1 MAEKVTI
8 GNCELWHGDCLEI
21 LPTLGKVDAVVTDP
35 PYNIPTQAA
44 ACRETTR
51 TVGDLSMI
59 EASFRLLFD
68 QTLKLTGDTGRHFVF
83 GDGVS
88 YPVVFRAIYGK
99 ASTALL
105 VWDKGRIGMGRE
117 FRKRHELIMHAWGG
131 KTPVVSSEGTGFA
144 DVLQFKP
151 LGANEREHPAQK
163 PVDLIEALLRVCGDT
178 VCDPFMGSAS
188 TGVACVKQGKKF
200 VGIEIERRYFDI
212 ACERISRAKVG
223 AGEMAV
229 QGDMLLPANTEV
241 TGLGRE
247 GTHDE

>member
-1 MAEKVTI
+1 MMAEKVII

-21 LPTLGKVDAVVTDP
+21 LPMLGGVDAVVTDP

-44 ACRETTR
+44 ACREVTR
-51 TVGDLSMI
+51 TIGDLSMI

-68 QTLKLTGDTGRHFVF
+68 QTLRLTGDTGRHFVF

-88 YPVVFRAIYGK
+88 YPVIFRAMYGK
-99 ASTALL
+99 AGTALL

-200 VGIEIERRYFDI
+200 VGIEIERRYFDL
-212 ACERISRAKVG
+212 ACERIAKVG
-223 AGEMAV
+223 AGDTAV
-229 QGDMLLPANTEV
+229 QGDMLLPANAKL
-241 TGLGRE
+241 TGQG
-247 GTHDE
+247 GA